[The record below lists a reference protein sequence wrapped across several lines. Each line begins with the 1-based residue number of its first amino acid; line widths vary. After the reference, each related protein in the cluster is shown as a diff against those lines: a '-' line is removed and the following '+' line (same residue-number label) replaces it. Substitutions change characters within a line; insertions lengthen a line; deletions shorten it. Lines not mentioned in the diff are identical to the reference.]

1 MAARVYAHV
10 KHRQETAK
18 PFMDLAKVID
28 KVIARFI
35 GTKHE
40 RDIKKLQPVIAA
52 INAREAEV
60 KALPDEELKT
70 RFAALKAEVQ
80 EQLKDADPSEPS
92 YKELLQKALDPAIVP
107 AFALVR
113 EAGRRFLSMRHFD
126 VQLIGG
132 IVLHEGKIAEMKTGE
147 GKTLVATLPAVLNAL
162 TGCGVH
168 IVTVNDYLAR
178 RDAEWMSPLYRALGL
193 SVGVIV
199 HDLDDEQRRAAYG
212 ADLTYGTNNEFGF
225 DYLRDNM
232 KYDLAN
238 CVQRGHHFAIVDEV
252 DSILIDEAR
261 TPLIIS
267 GPSEESTDKYA
278 KIDKIIP
285 KLIQDID
292 YTLDEKHRT
301 STLTE
306 EGFSKCE
313 RLLGLSN
320 MSDPANIEIMHH
332 VYQALRAHALYKRDV
347 DYVVKDGEVI
357 IVDEFTGRQM
367 PGRRW
372 SDGLHQAVE
381 AREGVK
387 IERENQ
393 TLATITFQ
401 NYFRMY
407 KKLSGMTG
415 TAETEAAE
423 FGKIYK
429 LDVTVIPTNR
439 TLIREEHRDVMYR
452 TEKEKFEAVVNG
464 VLQED
469 NSLANGIRHYHERGQ
484 PVLVGT
490 ISIEKSEAIAELLK
504 KARVPHE
511 VLNAKQHERESRIVA
526 QAGRKGAVTVATNM
540 AGRGTDILLGGNP
553 EQMTRD
559 LCLKDKLAMPYAAAP
574 AVIAA
579 DGASGNGA
587 QPAAPMVLFQHE
599 GKIFQVPAAQ
609 WKPIYDQFAEQ
620 CKAEHDAVVALG
632 GLHILGTERHEARRI
647 DNQLRGRAGRQGD
660 PGSSRFFL
668 SLEDDLMRIFGGER
682 VKALMYRFGMTE
694 GVPIESKF
702 FSGRIENAQKSVE
715 AQNFDARK
723 HLLEYDDVMNKQR
736 ETIYGIRRSALEGK
750 DQRDYVLGIAED
762 VAREL
767 VDTYCAREQH
777 PDQWNVTQF
786 LAEVNSQFGVDAKA
800 AGADP
805 GSMNHDQLS
814 DATVEAVTKRYTEKE
829 QQFSAD
835 LMRWLERRIILD
847 VVDAQWK
854 DHLLSLDHLK
864 EGIGLRGYAQKDP
877 LVEFKKEAFILF
889 EDMMTRIDNETIRYL
904 FHIQMQQGEQ
914 PPPPGGGQPAPPQT
928 PRPRADAAAASAAAR
943 ASEPQHLPSVAREIE
958 RRQQRQQRDL
968 QYQTGPAQAETPKP
982 VRAGAKV
989 GRNDPCPC
997 GSGKKYKKCHG
1008 ANV

>member
-1 MAARVYAHV
+1 MDI
-10 KHRQETAK
+10 AK
-18 PFMDLAKVID
+18 FVD
-28 KVIARFI
+28 KIVARFI

-40 RDIKKLQPVIAA
+40 RDIKKLMPVIAA

-60 KALPDEELKT
+60 RALSDEGLKT
-70 RFAALKAEVQ
+70 RFAELRAQVH
-80 EQLKDADPSEPS
+80 EQLKDADPAEPA
-92 YKELLQKALDPAIVP
+92 YKQQLQQALEPAIVP

-113 EAGRRFLSMRHFD
+113 EAGRRFLNMRHFD

-132 IVLHEGKIAEMKTGE
+132 IVLHEGKISEMKTGE

-162 TGCGVH
+162 AGRGVH
-168 IVTVNDYLAR
+168 VVTVNDYLAR
-178 RDAEWMSPLYRALGL
+178 RDAEWMSPLYKSLGL

-232 KYDLAN
+232 KYDLAQ
-238 CVQRGHHFAIVDEV
+238 CVQRGHQFAIVDEV

-301 STLTE
+301 TTLTE
-306 EGFSKCE
+306 EGVSKCE
-313 RLLGLSN
+313 RLLSLGNLY
-320 MSDPANIEIMHH
+320 DPAHMETIHH
-332 VYQALRAHALYKRDV
+332 VYQALRAHTLYKNDV

-381 AREGVK
+381 AKEGVK

-423 FGKIYK
+423 FGKIYN

-439 TLIREEHRDVMYR
+439 NLIRIESPDVVYR
-452 TEKEKFEAVVNG
+452 TEKEKFVAVVNG
-464 VLQED
+464 ILQED
-469 NSLANGIRHYHERGQ
+469 NSLDNGIRQYHERGQ
-484 PVLVGT
+484 PVLVGS
-490 ISIEKSEAIAELLK
+490 ISIEKSEKIAEELK
-504 KARVPHE
+504 KAGIPHQ
-511 VLNAKQHERESRIVA
+511 VLNAKQHERESRVVA

-559 LCLKDKLAMPYAAAP
+559 HFLKNKLALPYAAAP
-574 AVIAA
+574 AVIPA
-579 DGASGNGA
+579 DSGSGDNA
-587 QPAAPMVLFQHE
+587 QPTIPMVLFQHE
-599 GKIFQVPAAQ
+599 GKIFQVPADQ
-609 WKPIYDQFAEQ
+609 WKPVIDQFTGQ
-620 CKAEHDAVVALG
+620 CKAEHDEVVALG

-682 VKALMYRFGMTE
+682 VKALMFRLGMTE
-694 GVPIESKF
+694 GVPIESKLI
-702 FSGRIENAQKSVE
+702 SRRIENAQKSVE

-736 ETIYGIRRSALEGK
+736 ETIYAIRRSALEGK

-762 VAREL
+762 VVREL
-767 VDTYCAREQH
+767 AETFCPREQH
-777 PDQWNVTQF
+777 PDQWNTTQF
-786 LAEVNSQFGVDAKA
+786 LAESNAQFGVDMKA

-805 GSMNHDQLS
+805 ATLSHDPLS
-814 DATVEAVTKRYTEKE
+814 DAAAEAVKKRYEEKE
-829 QQFSAD
+829 KQFGAD

-847 VVDAQWK
+847 VVDSQWK

-877 LVEFKKEAFILF
+877 IVEFKKEAFTLF
-889 EDMMTRIDNETIRYL
+889 EDMMARIDNETIRYL
-904 FHIQMQQGEQ
+904 FHIQVQQGEQ
-914 PPPPGGGQPAPPQT
+914 PPSGGAPQGSTPAQAT
-928 PRPRADAAAASAAAR
+928 RPRADAVAASAAAAR
-943 ASEPQHLPSVAREIE
+943 ANEPQHLPAVAREIE
-958 RRQQRQQRDL
+958 RRQQRQQKDL
-968 QYQTGPAQAETPKP
+968 QYQTGPAQAEPPKP
-982 VRAGAKV
+982 VKVGAKV

>member
-1 MAARVYAHV
+1 MEAAQILDRVV
-10 KHRQETAK
+10 
-18 PFMDLAKVID
+18 
-28 KVIARFI
+28 ARFI

-60 KALPDEELKT
+60 RALSKEELKT
-70 RFAALKAEVQ
+70 RFAELRAQVQ
-80 EQLKDADPSEPS
+80 EQLKDADPAEPS
-92 YKELLQKALDPAIVP
+92 YKEELQRALEPAIVP

-113 EAGRRFLSMRHFD
+113 EAGRRFLNMRHFD

-132 IVLHEGKIAEMKTGE
+132 IVLHEGKIAEMKMCE
-147 GKTLVATLPAVLNAL
+147 RKTLVATLPVYLNAL
-162 TGCGVH
+162 SGRGVH
-168 IVTVNDYLAR
+168 VVTVNDYLAK
-178 RDAEWMSPLYRALGL
+178 RDSEWMGRLYNFLGM

-199 HDLDDEQRRAAYG
+199 HDMSDDERRAACG
-212 ADLTYGTNNEFGF
+212 ADITYGTNNEFGF

-232 KYDLAN
+232 KYDLAQ
-238 CVQRGHHFAIVDEV
+238 CVQRGHQFAIVDEV

-267 GPSEESTDKYA
+267 GPSEESTDKYV

-285 KLIQDID
+285 KLIQEID
-292 YTLDEKHRT
+292 YTIDEKHRT
-301 STLTE
+301 ATLTE
-306 EGFSKCE
+306 EGVSKCE
-313 RLLGLSN
+313 RMLGLGN
-320 MSDPANIEIMHH
+320 LYDPQHMETIHH
-332 VYQALRAHALYKRDV
+332 VYQALRAHTLYKHDV

-381 AREGVK
+381 AKENVK
-387 IERENQ
+387 IEREKQ
-393 TLATITFQ
+393 TLATITCQ
-401 NYFRMY
+401 KYFRMY

-423 FGKIYK
+423 FGKIYS
-429 LDVTVIPTNR
+429 LDVTIVPTNR
-439 TLIREEHRDVMYR
+439 SLIRIEAPDVIYR
-452 TEKEKFEAVVNG
+452 TEKEKLEAVVSG
-464 VLQED
+464 ILQED

-490 ISIEKSEAIAELLK
+490 ISIEKSEKVSELLK
-504 KARVPHE
+504 KTGIPHQ
-511 VLNAKQHERESRIVA
+511 VLNAKQHERESRVVA

-553 EQMTRD
+553 EFLTREH
-559 LCLKDKLAMPYAAAP
+559 CLKNKLAIPYAAAP
-574 AVIAA
+574 AVIGA
-579 DGASGNGA
+579 DPGDGNGA
-587 QPAAPMVLFQHE
+587 QPGVQMVLFQHE
-599 GKIFQVPAAQ
+599 GKIFQVPSDQ
-609 WKPIYDQFAEQ
+609 WSPVYEQFAEQ

-660 PGSSRFFL
+660 PGSSRFFI
-668 SLEDDLMRIFGGER
+668 SLEDDLARIFGGER
-682 VKALMYRFGMTE
+682 VKQLMYRLGMTE
-694 GVPIESKF
+694 GVPIESRMVSK
-702 FSGRIENAQKSVE
+702 RIEEAQKSGEV
-715 AQNFDARK
+715 QNSDARK

-736 ETIYGIRRSALEGK
+736 ETIYAIRRSALEGK
-750 DQRDYVLGIAED
+750 DQRDYVLEIAED

-767 VDTYCAREQH
+767 VETFCPREQH
-777 PDQWNVTQF
+777 PDQWNATQF
-786 LAEVNSQFGVDAKA
+786 LAESNAQFGVDMKV

-805 GSMNHDQLS
+805 AALAHDEL
-814 DATVEAVTKRYTEKE
+814 AGAAVAAVTRRYEEKE
-829 QQFSAD
+829 KQFGAD

-847 VVDAQWK
+847 VVDSQWK

-877 LVEFKKEAFILF
+877 LVEFKKEAFVLF
-889 EDMMTRIDNETIRYL
+889 EDMMARIDNETVRYL
-904 FHIQMQQGEQ
+904 FHIQIQQGEQ
-914 PPPPGGGQPAPPQT
+914 PPQPRE
-928 PRPRADAAAASAAAR
+928 PRPEPPRHQPPSAAAAVASAAAR
-943 ASEPQHLPSVAREIE
+943 ASEPPHLPGFAREME
-958 RRQQRQQRDL
+958 RKHQRQQREL
-968 QYQTGPAQAETPKP
+968 QYQTGPAQAEAPRP

-989 GRNDPCPC
+989 GRNEPCPC

-1008 ANV
+1008 A